1 MHVEPKAVKFCFSRQ
16 QLLASDSCAHAMAVN
31 GIGASAPAQCSF
43 TVGLVC
49 LVIMRDS
56 VMSVVLRVP

>member
-16 QLLASDSCAHAMAVN
+16 QLQSSDPCAHAMAVN
-31 GIGASAPAQCSF
+31 GIGASAQAQCSF

-56 VMSVVLRVP
+56 VMSVVLREP